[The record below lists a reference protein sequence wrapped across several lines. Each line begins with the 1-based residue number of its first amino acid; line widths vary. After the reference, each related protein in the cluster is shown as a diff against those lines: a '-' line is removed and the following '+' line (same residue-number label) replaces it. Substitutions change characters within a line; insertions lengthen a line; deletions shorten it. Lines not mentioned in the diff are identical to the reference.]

1 MRIELCLFF
10 IFFIA
15 PATTYASSYFQ
26 YQTNTIAAGYSWNA
40 KSDLPYGNG
49 NPKGDVYNG
58 QYEHF
63 DENKWGRNWFD
74 LEGYFG
80 QNMSDSPTQHTN
92 WIAYINPAFSFNKIT
107 NSHFTLGPITDV
119 MASLR
124 IEKSNY
130 GGFEANN
137 VGLLFPLNLPGFR
150 YFETD
155 FYIRKMRYRGNSE
168 KGANFFGRFFYVAD
182 PWNFFGLFNIHN
194 MATFVFNARRDG
206 FNDSF
211 FMRQD
216 FFVYLD
222 AKKNIDA
229 GLRVDFHSFK
239 RPSFLGTGRR
249 TLVVPRLMIRMYL

>member
-1 MRIELCLFF
+1 MRILLTFICALMLFPQF
-10 IFFIA
+10 A
-15 PATTYASSYFQ
+15 CASGYFE

-40 KSDLPYGNG
+40 KSDIPYGNG
-49 NPKGDVYNG
+49 NPSGNVYNA
-58 QYEHF
+58 QFEHF

-74 LEGYFG
+74 VEGYFG
-80 QNMSDSPTQHTN
+80 KEMSDSPSQHTDS
-92 WIAYINPAFSFNKIT
+92 ITYINPAFSFNKIT
-107 NSHFTLGPITDV
+107 NSHFKLGPITDV

-124 IEKSNY
+124 VEKSNY

-137 VGLLFPLNLPGFR
+137 AGVLFTLNIPGFQ

-155 FYIRKMRYRGNSE
+155 FYVRKMRYRGNPQKE
-168 KGANFFGRFFYVAD
+168 PNFFGRFFYVAN
-182 PWNFFGLFNIHN
+182 PWNFFDLFKIHN
-194 MATFVFNARRDG
+194 MATFVYNARRDG

-222 AKKNIDA
+222 KKRNIDA
-229 GLRVDFHSFK
+229 GLRVDFHSFRK
-239 RPSFLGTGRR
+239 PAFLGTGRR